1 MCLGYVVTSHGIE
14 MDEAKIVAI
23 KSWTLLTTVTQV
35 WSFLGL
41 AGFYRRFV
49 WDFSTIAAPLHK
61 LTRNGVSFHWGPAQ
75 QQAFDALKLK
85 LTQAPLLQLPDF
97 DKTFELECDASGTG
111 IGGALIQ
118 TSFATSIPF
127 TLLYSS
133 PLRALNKAL
142 VA

>member
-1 MCLGYVVTSHGIE
+1 VTSHDIE

-23 KSWTLLTTVTQV
+23 KSWPLLTTVTQV

-118 TSFATSIPF
+118 TSFSTSIPF